1 MKNLLLVFVGCFLIA
16 CSGGSSDSG
25 GMVEPTLPGSNVPAS
40 FVGTYTGSLTVTASA
55 LGISETESIPITV
68 TVTSDGM
75 VSFAGDDDEE
85 AFTVGLG
92 NDGAF
97 SGNLPINED
106 PCSGSAGVT
115 GTVDGTTASGNLSGN
130 GTCNVSGL
138 EVDVTLEGSFSASR

>member
-1 MKNLLLVFVGCFLIA
+1 MKNLLLVFVSCFLIA

-40 FVGTYTGSLTVTASA
+40 FVGTYAGTLTVTASA

-75 VSFAGDDDEE
+75 IRFAGDDADE

-106 PCSGSAGVT
+106 PCSGSAGVM
-115 GTVDGTTASGNLSGN
+115 GSVDGTTASGSISGS
-130 GTCNVSGL
+130 GTCDVSGV